1 MPYLSAW
8 LTRTALVYLA
18 AGFTFG
24 GLLLLHKG
32 LPISGALWRLL
43 PLHIESVLI
52 GWTLQLALGIA
63 YWVLPRHAHGAPRGA
78 ERPAWAAYALLNLG
92 VLLVLAGAWFGAATL
107 TLTGRACELAAVV
120 IFGALVWPRVKT
132 WGR

>member
-1 MPYLSAW
+1 MPRLSAW
-8 LTRTALVYLA
+8 LTRTALAYLA

-32 LPISGALWRLL
+32 LPIAGALWRLL

-63 YWVLPRHAHGAPRGA
+63 YWILPRHLHGAPRGA
-78 ERPAWAAYALLNLG
+78 ERPAWAAYVLFNLG
-92 VLLVLAGAWFGAATL
+92 VLLVLAGAWFGAAAL
-107 TLTGRACELAAVV
+107 TLAGRVCELAAVA
-120 IFGALVWPRVKT
+120 IFGALAWPRVKT

>member
-1 MPYLSAW
+1 MPRLSAW

-32 LPISGALWRLL
+32 LPIAGALWRLL

-52 GWTLQLALGIA
+52 GWTLQLALGVA
-63 YWVLPRHAHGAPRGA
+63 YWILPRHLHGAPRGA
-78 ERPAWAAYALLNLG
+78 ERPAWAGYVLLNLG
-92 VLLVLAGAWFGAATL
+92 VLLVLAGAWFDAAAL
-107 TLTGRACELAAVV
+107 TLAGRIGELAAVV
-120 IFGALVWPRVKT
+120 VFGVLAWPRVKA